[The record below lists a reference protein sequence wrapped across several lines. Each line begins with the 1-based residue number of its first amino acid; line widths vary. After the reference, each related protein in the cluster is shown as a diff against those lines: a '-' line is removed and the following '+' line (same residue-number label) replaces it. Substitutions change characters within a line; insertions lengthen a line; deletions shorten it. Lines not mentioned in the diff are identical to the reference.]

1 MQIGDTACERLSKT
15 AQSSTSC
22 SDVRTSA
29 ASSSLC
35 TFPKYVPI
43 SEEAQTASSWWFN
56 AYAGGKGGLACYLAR
71 TWIRTLS
78 MAPYSGWANRNT
90 QVEFA
95 SLSAKPVHRYRLFRY
110 TRAFTRNAG
119 EPLIPEADIMERCHS
134 STLQAERQSRGVKK

>member
-43 SEEAQTASSWWFN
+43 SEEAQTSSSWWFN

-95 SLSAKPVHRYRLFRY
+95 IGSSDIL
-110 TRAFTRNAG
+110 
-119 EPLIPEADIMERCHS
+119 EP
-134 STLQAERQSRGVKK
+134 SREMRVSRRFPKLT